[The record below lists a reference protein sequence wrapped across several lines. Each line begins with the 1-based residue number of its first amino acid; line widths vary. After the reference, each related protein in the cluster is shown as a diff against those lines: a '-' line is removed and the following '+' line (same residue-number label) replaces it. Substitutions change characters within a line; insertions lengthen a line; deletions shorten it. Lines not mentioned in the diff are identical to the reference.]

1 MIVAAAWIGVCGIA
15 PIAGQPA
22 AQNGQWR
29 SYGGD
34 IAHTRYAPLDQINAS
49 NFNQLAVAWRFKTDS
64 LGPRPEYQ
72 FESTPLM
79 VKGVVYS
86 TAGSRRAVVALD
98 AGTGELLWMHSE
110 NEGAR
115 GAAAPR
121 QLSGRGL
128 AYWSDGAGDDRI
140 LYVTPGYRLIA
151 LNARTGAPVRS
162 FGVDGVVD

>member
-1 MIVAAAWIGVCGIA
+1 MRTFIVALAFVSLAS
-15 PIAGQPA
+15 
-22 AQNGQWR
+22 AQLKTKNTEWP
-29 SYGGD
+29 SYTADTWG
-34 IAHTRYAPLDQINAS
+34 TRYAPLDQINAS
-49 NFNQLAVAWRFKTDS
+49 NFGKLEVAWRFKTDS

-79 VKGVVYS
+79 AKGVVYS
-86 TAGSRRAVVALD
+86 TGGSRRAVVALD

-128 AYWSDGAGDDRI
+128 AYWPG
-140 LYVTPGYRLIA
+140 TPG
-151 LNARTGAPVRS
+151 G
-162 FGVDGVVD
+162 D